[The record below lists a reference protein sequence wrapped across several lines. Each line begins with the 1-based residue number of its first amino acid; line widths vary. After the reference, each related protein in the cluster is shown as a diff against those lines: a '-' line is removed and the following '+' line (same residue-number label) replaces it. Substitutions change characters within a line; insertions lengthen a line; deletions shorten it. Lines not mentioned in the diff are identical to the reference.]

1 MQQKM
6 FGNEF
11 HTTIV
16 CVDSYDKHIFCGRLY
31 NPYVDKAIP
40 FQSLMELLL
49 AVDTLLDEM
58 QFPQSFVAKRQF
70 SPVRTALQ
78 NAEDLSQQKG
88 KLATFALRILFR
100 QNASWQGSVTWSEAG
115 RSESFRSTLELL
127 FLLNSALSEE
137 AQN

>member
-16 CVDSYDKHIFCGRLY
+16 CVDSYDKHVFCGRLY

-100 QNASWQGSVTWSEAG
+100 QNTSWQGSVTWLEG
-115 RSESFRSTLELL
+115 RTDESFRSVLELI
-127 FLLNSALSEE
+127 LLMDSALTGESAE
-137 AQN
+137 